1 MPKPEFTF
9 RYRVRNWPEYNRAL
23 VGRGRLT
30 LWFDETAIA
39 GWRAN
44 DQSAAPGRPRVYAD
58 TTIECALTLKA
69 VFHLSL
75 RATQGFLES
84 VLALLRLEL
93 PVPDYSTLSR
103 RQPLLA
109 VTLRFPTSETPRL
122 IVVDSTGMKVYG
134 AGEWH
139 AGKYR
144 RGRRR
149 TWRKL
154 HLGVDET
161 TKEFVAVEVTTSCVH
176 DSTRL
181 PTLLCQ
187 VTDDIVQVSAD
198 RGYDAHACYESIVR
212 RGAVPTILPRK
223 NARLGSG
230 LDPPA
235 WRTARD
241 ENLREI
247 QAQGHYG
254 WRLSTGCTRR
264 SLAENAV
271 SRFKTLFGGRLWART
286 LESQQIEAF
295 VKCAALNRMT
305 GLGMP
310 ASVRVL

>member
-9 RYRVRNWPEYNRAL
+9 RYRVRNWSEYNQAL
-23 VGRGRLT
+23 VSRGRLT
-30 LWFDETAIA
+30 LWFDETAVA
-39 GWRAN
+39 GWRAT
-44 DQSAAPGRPRVYAD
+44 DDSAAPGRPRVYAD

-84 VLALLRLEL
+84 VLALVRLEL

-103 RQPLLA
+103 RQPRLA
-109 VTLRFPTSETPRL
+109 VNLPFPTSERPRH
-122 IVVDSTGMKVYG
+122 IVVDSTGVKVYG

-139 AGKYR
+139 AGKY
-144 RGRRR
+144 
-149 TWRKL
+149 WRKL

-161 TKEFVAVEVTTSCVH
+161 TKEIIAVEVTTSRVH
-176 DSTRL
+176 DSKRL
-181 PTLLCQ
+181 PTLLSQ
-187 VTDDIVQVSAD
+187 VTENIAQVPAD
-198 RGYDAHACYESIVR
+198 RGYDARACYESIVS

-235 WRTARD
+235 WRAARD
-241 ENLREI
+241 ANLREI
-247 QAQGHYG
+247 QAQGRYG
-254 WRLSTGCTRR
+254 WRVSTGCTRR

-271 SRFKTLFGGRLWART
+271 SRFKTLFGGRFWART
-286 LESQQIEAF
+286 LESQQVEAL
-295 VKCAALNRMT
+295 VKSAALNRMT

-310 ASVRVL
+310 TSVRVL